1 MEIFSMNS
9 RFIIDSLI
17 KFNNNE
23 IDISKLNSQVFLGT
37 AFNYFFFKKS
47 FIKSNELKESQNKIF
62 QAYFKKESAME
73 TTEKKLIAQVR
84 QKKLTVPKAQEMIRE
99 QRSDLLKN
107 LLQHKEISTY
117 VEHSYNSYIPP
128 KNFSL
133 SLDFH
138 LADYKEFKKYLSVSN
153 TNINYKN
160 PILSNKKK
168 EDIITQYSEAL
179 YRVDEENDLLINAKH
194 KKNKEDF
201 INKIKEEEKNEIKK
215 LIDFDE
221 DDTLFYSE
229 NINNDEEMKKA
240 SEWLKDITT
249 EEIDGN
255 FNNMMEVRKN
265 NKTLEN
271 NNYFL
276 FDKNYSTSEFDPL
289 SIFDDL
295 PTRNDRYKKFSLYLS
310 EKSYKN
316 YMKKMNYNYLNL
328 MLLQFF
334 DLELEFQT
342 YSFLEK
348 EIIALNFIK
357 KMLLSSGICY
367 NKIYE
372 QIIKAIVSKKGNF
385 NFENFIECFSPILD
399 ASKQFMMVKLKFLLY
414 LVKKSNSQVIS
425 MEDYRQFCNLIKG
438 NLVYDEDIHK
448 KLNKTMIENFK
459 KQYPKEYT
467 DNFKFLHIS
476 TIVEYIAEEV

>member
-168 EDIITQYSEAL
+168 RTFGRMSSFF
-179 YRVDEENDLLINAKH
+179 VMW
-194 KKNKEDF
+194 
-201 INKIKEEEKNEIKK
+201 K
-215 LIDFDE
+215 L
-221 DDTLFYSE
+221 
-229 NINNDEEMKKA
+229 
-240 SEWLKDITT
+240 
-249 EEIDGN
+249 
-255 FNNMMEVRKN
+255 
-265 NKTLEN
+265 
-271 NNYFL
+271 
-276 FDKNYSTSEFDPL
+276 
-289 SIFDDL
+289 
-295 PTRNDRYKKFSLYLS
+295 
-310 EKSYKN
+310 
-316 YMKKMNYNYLNL
+316 
-328 MLLQFF
+328 
-334 DLELEFQT
+334 
-342 YSFLEK
+342 
-348 EIIALNFIK
+348 
-357 KMLLSSGICY
+357 
-367 NKIYE
+367 
-372 QIIKAIVSKKGNF
+372 
-385 NFENFIECFSPILD
+385 
-399 ASKQFMMVKLKFLLY
+399 
-414 LVKKSNSQVIS
+414 
-425 MEDYRQFCNLIKG
+425 
-438 NLVYDEDIHK
+438 
-448 KLNKTMIENFK
+448 
-459 KQYPKEYT
+459 
-467 DNFKFLHIS
+467 FLHGHGLEGS
-476 TIVEYIAEEV
+476 HQIVVELLAAGNVGALVGAVGALQCGTEGNHLHVRIFAA